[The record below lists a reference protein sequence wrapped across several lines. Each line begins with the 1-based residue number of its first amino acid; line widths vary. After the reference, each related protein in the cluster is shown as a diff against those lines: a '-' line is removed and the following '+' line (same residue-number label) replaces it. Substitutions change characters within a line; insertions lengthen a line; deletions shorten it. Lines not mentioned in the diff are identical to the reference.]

1 MVSGFLKQLK
11 TNIFGKSAARSGSGT
26 SGPTKTDNIGLTQT
40 PISSLDGDPLRF
52 GTYQFPKDVFDNQ
65 QLGHYMVFYVNQQDR
80 QRYNYRDNSSKQQDL
95 SNKHPSQYLSDTGLR
110 SDRNRLQIRNN
121 QVTGAN
127 YDSQRDDLSATSYDR
142 NSSAMQQ
149 LGKTNKTTTRIS
161 DSIALYLPAQVT
173 DNTSALY
180 EELSMGIGGKA
191 INDVGAAVKSFVND
205 DFEAFGKQFTAGLKS
220 VLSEGG
226 RRLLVGAAET
236 LTGAEGS
243 VQGVNKLFGQ
253 ADNPFVE
260 VFFTSMNLRKFTYN
274 FVFAPRNEDETN
286 EVQQIIQLFRFHM
299 VPELQGTNGRYIT
312 LPSTFDIHYM
322 YKADNGNS
330 YENDYYT
337 RLSTCVLQD
346 CSVNYTPTGV
356 KSFGDGAP
364 TQITM
369 NLTFSETEAL
379 TKEKVKQGY

>member
-1 MVSGFLKQLK
+1 MSIRNQLSK
-11 TNIFGKSAARSGSGT
+11 LTSNIFGKPGGASFGDPQSGLS
-26 SGPTKTDNIGLTQT
+26 KTENIGLTTT
-40 PISSLDGDPLRF
+40 PTSSLDGDPLRF

-205 DFEAFGKQFTAGLKS
+205 VAAGKIYSKRQGFWGYIDL
-220 VLSEGG
+220 VLRLFHEFYPASIGVVV
-226 RRLLVGAAET
+226 LLVAI
-236 LTGAEGS
+236 LLFFC
-243 VQGVNKLFGQ
+243 VQCKRCLC
-253 ADNPFVE
+253 DW
-260 VFFTSMNLRKFTYN
+260 
-274 FVFAPRNEDETN
+274 EDE
-286 EVQQIIQLFRFHM
+286 
-299 VPELQGTNGRYIT
+299 
-312 LPSTFDIHYM
+312 DDHY
-322 YKADNGNS
+322 D
-330 YENDYYT
+330 
-337 RLSTCVLQD
+337 
-346 CSVNYTPTGV
+346 
-356 KSFGDGAP
+356 
-364 TQITM
+364 
-369 NLTFSETEAL
+369 
-379 TKEKVKQGY
+379 